1 MKDTSK
7 FKRLNPKHDDLTRKK
22 IQVTKIIQRLQSCL
36 DGEADMSPQQIRAAE
51 ILLRK
56 ALPDLAAT
64 QITGANDGPL
74 MVVTGVQRSH
84 EIAPAAQDDD
94 SEGETIN

>member
-1 MKDTSK
+1 V
-7 FKRLNPKHDDLTRKK
+7 KRLNPKHDELTRKK
-22 IQVTKIIQRLQSCL
+22 IQVTQIINRLTDCL
-36 DGEADMSPQQIRAAE
+36 TGKVEMTPSQIRAAE
-51 ILLRK
+51 ILLKK

-74 MVVTGVQRSH
+74 MVVTGVQRAH
-84 EIAPAAQDDD
+84 EIAPAVEDD